1 MQRLFGSHEHMTEG
15 AAILWQSSLR
25 QQHHKQGRHVAK
37 VSNVSC
43 ANTFQLFIGKEWTK
57 GLCPEERK
65 FKAKRQQTVLL
76 LYKKNIGGTA
86 RSNVQMNIIICT
98 FSVFNRPTCIFI
110 SVLVYCKFGVVLLYF
125 CTVLG
130 VTSVSS
136 PCYWVVQ
143 WSWFAWV
150 NALGNLSCKKL
161 REDAVSLPG
170 QFLSRHCFTLCII
183 GSWT

>member
-25 QQHHKQGRHVAK
+25 QQHRKQGRHVAK

-43 ANTFQLFIGKEWTK
+43 ATLFNSSLGKSEPK
-57 GLCPEERK
+57 GCALK
-65 FKAKRQQTVLL
+65 NANSKLKDNKVLL

-130 VTSVSS
+130 VTSVPS
-136 PCYWVVQ
+136 PCYWAVQ
-143 WSWFAWV
+143 WSWFTRV
-150 NALGNLSCKKL
+150 NALCNLSRKKSWKVTL
-161 REDAVSLPG
+161 QLPG
-170 QFLSRHCFTLCII
+170 RFWVGVASRCV
-183 GSWT
+183 